1 MKIII
6 ATFLLIQTL
15 LAQPALQTISV
26 EPEDTQ
32 IKSILTP
39 YLNTPI
45 SIDLI
50 HDVSQTLTNHFAQSG
65 YPFAQFTLTPV
76 TDTLRVTINKG
87 ELYYFGP
94 LYNADTSKSN
104 DSILNRFSLIPVHTP
119 FSETTLQ
126 KIQERFNRSPLFT
139 LLPYPDILKHPN
151 RSILYPAFHIQD
163 NAINSAELIL
173 SYSNNQ
179 DDFDGK
185 ALISLY
191 NIAGTMRDLTF
202 HYFSDESATDISLH
216 YREPWILDT
225 DASAMVEVSLVEL
238 DTTYKKSAVESGIL
252 LDLSFEQSFGLYIG
266 TKIQSELNNGS
277 QQFYWSRFDITRDTK
292 NRRTLAS
299 SGSLAYASL
308 QITTGEQAT
317 ESSQFS
323 STHTGSITWHQSLIP
338 SLIVQ
343 PQLQWGTIFSN
354 SPLKPIESFLL
365 GGTQSIRG
373 FRERTFIT
381 QSYLSTPTELHLTY
395 GVSKTNQPTNSLY
408 IFVDP
413 LVHNPSLSKKWLFDI
428 GYGVGIQQH
437 TDIFTIGVAF
447 ASNPSTPV
455 LKSLIHVS
463 AKSHF

>member
-1 MKIII
+1 MKICIAILII
-6 ATFLLIQTL
+6 FQTL
-15 LAQPALQTISV
+15 FAQPTLHTLSIT
-26 EPEDTQ
+26 PEDTQ

-39 YLNTPI
+39 YLNTLI
-45 SIDLI
+45 SSELM
-50 HDVSQTLTNHFAQSG
+50 HDVSQTLTNHCAQSG
-65 YPFAQFTLTPV
+65 YPFAQFTLTPSS
-76 TDTLRVTINKG
+76 DTLSVTINKG

-94 LYNADTSKSN
+94 LYNADSSKST
-104 DSILNRFSLIPVHTP
+104 DSILNRFSLTPVHTP
-119 FSETTLQ
+119 FSEVTLK

-173 SYSNNQ
+173 SYSN
-179 DDFDGK
+179 DKSDFEGK

-191 NIAGTMRDLTF
+191 NIAGTMRELTF
-202 HYFSDESATDISLH
+202 HYFSDERATDISLH
-216 YREPWILDT
+216 YREPWVLNS
-225 DASAMVEVSLVEL
+225 DASAVIEVSLVEL
-238 DTTYKKSAVESGIL
+238 DTTSKKSTIESGAL
-252 LDLSFEQSFGLYIG
+252 FDLSFEQSFGLYIG
-266 TKIQSELNNGS
+266 SKIQRELNSAS
-277 QQFYWSRFDITRDTK
+277 QQYYWSRFDLTRDTR

-299 SGSLAYASL
+299 SGSFSYASL
-308 QITTGEQAT
+308 QITTGEQTT

-323 STHTGSITWHQSLIP
+323 FTHTGSFTWYQSVIP
-338 SLIVQ
+338 SVIIQ
-343 PQLQWGTIFSN
+343 PKLQWGTIFSN

-365 GGTQSIRG
+365 GGAQSIRG

-395 GVSKTNQPTNSLY
+395 GTSPTNQPTNSLY
-408 IFVDP
+408 LFIDP
-413 LVHNPSLSKKWLFDI
+413 LVHNPSISNKWLFDI

-437 TDIFTIGVAF
+437 ADIFTIGVAF
-447 ASNPSTPV
+447 ASNPSTPI